1 MSSSVGSMGF
11 RSELVS
17 WSRSHEFSSSPWTWW
32 ESHGRTTTLRCSCCR
47 TRWSWPGGTG
57 GWCPTTH
64 QGRTLAAMEE
74 LCFNLAS
81 NSWPSISG
89 VSVTHWALV
98 QFKFTS
104 GALQFLQHW
113 MDGLFGNGAKW
124 GGDVIVLLASAER
137 LAARWCKGARQGLLS
152 ALDNKR
158 GCAILLPNTRRRRRN
173 KVVTWQLSTVGCF
186 YYQSC
191 SKRSKL
197 HLLAFLRWNIM
208 SACGRGEWQVTGSS
222 LWIKHAFSFVCLCAN
237 SAFTVRD
244 SCMYLIS
251 KCVVCRSCAIK
262 QDLGNCSLFHWLRV
276 HLTFQPFLYWL

>member
-1 MSSSVGSMGF
+1 
-11 RSELVS
+11 
-17 WSRSHEFSSSPWTWW
+17 
-32 ESHGRTTTLRCSCCR
+32 
-47 TRWSWPGGTG
+47 
-57 GWCPTTH
+57 
-64 QGRTLAAMEE
+64 
-74 LCFNLAS
+74 
-81 NSWPSISG
+81 
-89 VSVTHWALV
+89 
-98 QFKFTS
+98 
-104 GALQFLQHW
+104 
-113 MDGLFGNGAKW
+113 MDGLFGNGVNW
-124 GGDVIVLLASAER
+124 GGDVIVLLSSAER

-158 GCAILLPNTRRRRRN
+158 GCAILLPNTRRRRRRN

-191 SKRSKL
+191 SKRRKL

-222 LWIKHAFSFVCLCAN
+222 MWIKHAFSFVCLCAN

-244 SCMYLIS
+244 SCVYLIS

-276 HLTFQPFLYWL
+276 HLTFHPFLYWS